1 MNLDLIRWWT
11 NWMPFEDY
19 ELRMRDKID
28 SDSIDYSEALK
39 PQQFSNCEEQL
50 LSYMPWVG
58 NECKDKHFH
67 FTKSCTDAIDAIF
80 KPYIDDEN
88 SLVITT
94 SLEHESVIKNL
105 KKCKNV
111 VTLDAGI
118 TTLHNS
124 LIIPEIVKQAGNK
137 LYSKILI
144 YVVGT
149 YVGFGNIHSNYLV
162 EKIQQRARIMS
173 DNVCTVL
180 DDCQGMFLVPRD
192 YSIYDYVLCTS
203 HALTRLDSGIVFSE
217 KDDIGTKALEPAT
230 LLTQRLE
237 PVIKRREK
245 LLMFKNVMS
254 QYFDTYRHQFEQI
267 ELSNS
272 APYIF
277 SVDDVN
283 RCISDDFG
291 LELEKYY
298 IMLDGRN
305 SDSDKRILRFRAMHF
320 LFFPQH
326 LIDGLQ
332 FFEDFM
338 QEIF

>member
-19 ELRMRDKID
+19 ELKMRDKID

-39 PQQFSNCEEQL
+39 PEQFSNCEEQL

-58 NECKDKHFH
+58 NECKDKHFR

-80 KPYIDDEN
+80 KPYIEDEN
-88 SLVITT
+88 SLVIT
-94 SLEHESVIKNL
+94 SVLEHPSVVNNL

-111 VTLDAGI
+111 LALNAGFTL
-118 TTLHNS
+118 LRNPY
-124 LIIPEIVKQAGNK
+124 IIREICKQTGEK
-137 LYSKILI
+137 RYSKILI
-144 YVVGT
+144 YIVGT
-149 YVGFGNIHSNYLV
+149 YIAFGSIHGNYLI
-162 EKIQQRARIMS
+162 EKIQQRARLMS

-203 HALTRLDSGIVFSE
+203 HALTRLDSGIVFS
-217 KDDIGTKALEPAT
+217 KHDNIGVKALEPAV

-245 LLMFKNVMS
+245 LAMFKNVMS
-254 QYFDTYRHQFEQI
+254 QYFDIYRDRFTQI
-267 ELSNS
+267 ELYNS
-272 APYIF
+272 VPYIF
-277 SVDDVN
+277 SIDDVN
-283 RCISDDFG
+283 HYISDEDSVM
-291 LELEKYY
+291 LEKYG
-298 IMLDGRN
+298 IRFDGRE
-305 SDSDKRILRFRAMHF
+305 SDNERRLVRFRAMHF
-320 LFFPQH
+320 LFFPQD
-326 LIDGLQ
+326 LIDGIQ

>member
-11 NWMPFEDY
+11 EWLPFEDY
-19 ELRMRDKID
+19 ELKMREKIS
-28 SDSIDYSEALK
+28 SDDIDYSEALK
-39 PQQFSNCEEQL
+39 PKQFSSCEEQL
-50 LSYMPWVG
+50 LAYMPWVG
-58 NECKDKHFH
+58 NECKDKHVH
-67 FTKSCTDAIDAIF
+67 FTKSCTDAINALF
-80 KPYIDDEN
+80 KPYIEDEN

-94 SLEHESVIKNL
+94 SLEHESVVKNL
-105 KKCKNV
+105 KKCKHV
-111 VTLDAGI
+111 VTLDASI
-118 TTLHNS
+118 TTLHN
-124 LIIPEIVKQAGNK
+124 LLTIPEIAKQAGNK
-137 LYSKILI
+137 MYSKVLV

-162 EKIQQRARIMS
+162 EKIQQRARMLS
-173 DNVCTVL
+173 NDVCIVL

-203 HALTRLDSGIVFSE
+203 HALTSLDSGIIFSE
-217 KDDIGTKALEPAT
+217 KDDIGAKALEPIT

-245 LLMFKNVMS
+245 LLMFKNIMS
-254 QYFDTYRHQFEQI
+254 QYFDTYRQQFKQI

-272 APYIF
+272 VPYIF

-283 RCISDDFG
+283 RCISDDVG
-291 LELEKYY
+291 LEFEKYC

-305 SDSDKRILRFRAMHF
+305 SISDKRILRFRAMHF

-326 LIDGLQ
+326 LIDGIQ
-332 FFEDFM
+332 FFEDFI